1 MTWLNRKVVGAVFTT
16 ILMLVISNPL
26 AAQDAKTIEM
36 KGTDNLQFSVEE
48 ITAEPGQEITI
59 KLTTVSNM
67 PKQAM
72 AHNVVVLTADADASA
87 VANASARASDN
98 EYIAPD
104 MTDQMIAYTGMGGG
118 GETVE
123 VTFEAPEEPGEYEY
137 ICTFPGHY
145 SGGMTGTLVVK

>member
-1 MTWLNRKVVGAVFTT
+1 MTWLSRKVIGAVLTL
-16 ILMLVISNPL
+16 ILILGISFPL
-26 AAQDAKTIEM
+26 EAQNSKTIEM
-36 KGTDNLQFSVEE
+36 KGTDDLKFSVTE

-59 KLTTVSNM
+59 KLTTVSDM

-87 VANASARASDN
+87 VANESARASEN

-104 MTDQMIAYTGMGGG
+104 MTDQMIAYTGMAGG

-123 VTFEAPEEPGEYEY
+123 VTFKAPEEPGEYEY

-145 SGGMTGTLVVK
+145 AGEMAGTLIVE

>member
-1 MTWLNRKVVGAVFTT
+1 MTWLIRKVIGAVFTI
-16 ILMLVISNPL
+16 ILMLVISNPM

-36 KGTDNLQFSVEE
+36 KGTDNLKFSVEE

-59 KLTTVSNM
+59 KLTTVSDM

-104 MTDQMIAYTGMGGG
+104 MTDQMIAYTGMAGG

-145 SGGMTGTLVVK
+145 AGGMTGTLIVE